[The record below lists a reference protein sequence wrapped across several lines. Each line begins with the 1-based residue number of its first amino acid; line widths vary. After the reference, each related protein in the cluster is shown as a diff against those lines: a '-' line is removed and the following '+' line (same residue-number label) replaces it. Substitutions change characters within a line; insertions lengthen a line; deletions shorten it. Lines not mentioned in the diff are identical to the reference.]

1 MGIFVKVQDH
11 ASARIPEPVNRSE
24 SVPCKVR
31 RIGTSTASASSE
43 RGPQAADSGGQ
54 FHQPSR
60 AIWIRIASARA
71 NTVLAVGHVA
81 SSKGVERIDRISRV
95 TRSHRAGTGA
105 GSLDQLNPP
114 EPVLGV
120 ALGLC

>member
-1 MGIFVKVQDH
+1 
-11 ASARIPEPVNRSE
+11 
-24 SVPCKVR
+24 VPCKVR
-31 RIGTSTASASSE
+31 RIGTSTASASGE

-81 SSKGVERIDRISRV
+81 SSSFGS
-95 TRSHRAGTGA
+95 TGSAGPREPTGA
-105 GSLDQLNPP
+105 DTGGGSLDYLVRPQQQRRRNRQP
-114 EPVLGV
+114 
-120 ALGLC
+120 